1 MLQFCCSIGW
11 RQGARGFMT
20 VPMTVAMNVPALPP
34 LPRPP
39 LAWSEREADAEVVA
53 VVAETQQLPAAV
65 ARVLVGRGVGSA
77 AEAELYLHPT
87 LKDLPDPLR
96 LAGLDAALDRICFAV
111 DRNETIGVFGDYDV
125 DGVTSTTLLTDFL
138 EVLGARVTCT
148 IPDRMIEGYG
158 LSRAGV
164 DRLIDGGCTLIV
176 TVDCGVTNH
185 DEVLYAKARGADVI
199 VVDHHTVPVELPK
212 ATAVINPHRKDCG
225 SGSVMLCAVGVTFNL
240 ALAIRRRLRERGFF
254 SSTRPEPDLKDAL
267 DLVALG
273 TVADLVPLIGENRV
287 LVHAGLRLLRQ
298 GKRPGI
304 RALLKVAGV
313 DAAQMTAGDLGFQVG
328 PRINAAGR
336 LGDAMQGVRLLKSE
350 GEAAAHLAAVLDS
363 ENAARRNLEKKIV
376 ADAIAQV
383 EGSVLLRTAKA
394 IVVADESWHPGVVGI
409 VASRLVDR
417 FGRPAVVIGEG
428 GRGSGRSIERF
439 HLYEALSVVKG
450 VIGQALAGFGGHAHA
465 AGVRIA
471 PGGLEP
477 FRAAFI
483 NHAEAVLQLEDL
495 RRVAWYDGV
504 IGVDA
509 LNLDFVRALQTAA
522 PFGRKN
528 PEPLFLLPG
537 VRLRSIKE
545 VGVGHLKGTIDPGS
559 LSSSNSRIGAGGTGT
574 VDVISFGS
582 AERIEQWK
590 GPVDLLGTPD
600 INEWQGRVSVQLR
613 VKDFRPSSLSSPS
626 SSPSPP
632 LLSPSLSPSSPN
644 RGTT

>member
-1 MLQFCCSIGW
+1 
-11 RQGARGFMT
+11 MT
-20 VPMTVAMNVPALPP
+20 DDDVSALAP
-34 LPRPP
+34 LPKPP
-39 LAWSEREADAEVVA
+39 LAWSEREADAGVVA
-53 VVAETQQLPAAV
+53 AVAAAHKLPEPV
-65 ARVLVGRGVGSA
+65 ARVLVGRGVNSVAGA
-77 AEAELYLHPT
+77 GLYLNPT

-111 DRNETIGVFGDYDV
+111 DKSETIGVFGDYDV

-138 EVLGARVTCT
+138 EALGARVTCT

-164 DRLIDGGCTLIV
+164 DRLIDAGCTLIV

-212 ATAVINPHRKDCG
+212 ATAVINPHRPDCG

-240 ALAIRRRLRERGFF
+240 ALAIRRRLRERGHF
-254 SSTRPEPDLKDAL
+254 STTRPEPDLKDAL

-273 TVADLVPLIGENRV
+273 TVADVVPLVGENRV

-298 GKRPGI
+298 GKRPGL
-304 RALLKVAGV
+304 RALLQVAGV
-313 DAAQMTAGDLGFQVG
+313 DAAQMTASDLGFQLG

-350 GEAAAHLAAVLDS
+350 GVAAANLAAVLDA
-363 ENAARRNLEKKIV
+363 ENAARRSIEKKIV
-376 ADAIAQV
+376 DDAIRQV
-383 EGSVLLRTAKA
+383 EQSALLRNAKA
-394 IVVADESWHPGVVGI
+394 IVVADEGWHPGVVGI

-439 HLYEALSVVKG
+439 HLYDALRAVKEL
-450 VIGQALAGFGGHAHA
+450 IGPALAGFGGHAHA

-471 PGGLEP
+471 RGGLER
-477 FRAAFI
+477 FRDALL
-483 NHAEAVLQLEDL
+483 NHAEAVLVPADL
-495 RRVAWYDGV
+495 RRVASYDGV
-504 IGVDA
+504 IGGDA
-509 LNLDFVRALQTAA
+509 LTFGFVRALENAA

-528 PEPLFLLPG
+528 PEPLFLLRG
-537 VRLRSIKE
+537 VRLRSAKE
-545 VGVGHLKGTIDPGS
+545 VGNGHLKGVIDPRS
-559 LSSSNSRIGAGGTGT
+559 LPGVAGF
-574 VDVISFGS
+574 VDVISFGTADRI
-582 AERIEQWK
+582 AEWE

-600 INEWQGRVSVQLR
+600 LNEWQGRVSVQLR
-613 VKDFRPSSLSSPS
+613 LRDFRPSSS
-626 SSPSPP
+626 SSPDA
-632 LLSPSLSPSSPN
+632 
-644 RGTT
+644 T